1 MKKALPLIFAGLF
14 LVQAPVYADWMQGIV
29 QGIEGKTVTIDRTD
43 ASENDNNPRQLK
55 VKVLDNAKL
64 KNISAVE
71 ELQSGQEI
79 KVDARNNKEQG
90 FWDANYIELVNPQG
104 QAAQPGMGQN
114 EAQKPSQ
121 GQQQQ

>member
-1 MKKALPLIFAGLF
+1 MKKALPIIFAGLF

-43 ASENDNNPRQLK
+43 DAGNDSDPRQLK

-71 ELQSGQEI
+71 ELQNGQEI

-90 FWDANYIELVNPQG
+90 FWDANYVELVNPQG
-104 QAAQPGMGQN
+104 EGQAAQQN
-114 EAQKPSQ
+114 EAQKPAQ
-121 GQQQQ
+121 APQQQ